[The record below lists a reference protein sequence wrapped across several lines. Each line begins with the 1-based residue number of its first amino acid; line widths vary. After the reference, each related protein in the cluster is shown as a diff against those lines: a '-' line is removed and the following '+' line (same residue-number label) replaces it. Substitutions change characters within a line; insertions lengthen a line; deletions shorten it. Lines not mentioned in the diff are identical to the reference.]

1 MFCMDNGMLRRL
13 SLAFLL
19 LLLLFSMAGHALQT
33 VDGAHHALSEST
45 CAFHH
50 GMNAPMNMPRSW
62 VETGISPEPVL
73 DQSGAFG
80 LVLNIPHPPTF

>member
-1 MFCMDNGMLRRL
+1 MDDMTTLQRL

-19 LLLLFSMAGHALQT
+19 ILLLFSVAGHALQT
-33 VDGAHHALSEST
+33 VDRAHHALSEST

-50 GMNAPMNMPRSW
+50 GMNVPMNFPRCW
-62 VETGISPEPVL
+62 AETGISLEPVL
-73 DQSGAFG
+73 DQSSAFG

>member
-1 MFCMDNGMLRRL
+1 MGNGMFRKL

-19 LLLLFSMAGHALQT
+19 ILLLFSVASHLLQT
-33 VDGAHHALSEST
+33 VDGVHHALSEST

-50 GMNAPMNMPRSW
+50 GMNMPMNFPRSW
-62 VETGISPEPVL
+62 AETGISLEPVL
-73 DQSGAFG
+73 DHSSAFG